1 MSCSSLPCATRR
13 GRLGRGLFAGKPD
26 NAQKQ
31 QPKPPPP
38 NLPLGCAKGEGPGSL
53 PCATRRGGLGRG
65 AVRGQARQ
73 RAEATAKATPSQPPP
88 WLRQRG
94 GGLFAGKPGNVQ
106 KQQPKLP
113 PPNLPLG
120 CAKGEGAGS
129 LPCAT
134 RRGGLGRG
142 AVRGQA
148 RQRAEATAKA
158 TPSQPPPWLR
168 QRGGAAAPSL
178 AQRAGEGW
186 GGVLFAGKPG
196 NAQKQQP
203 KLPPPNLPLGC
214 AKGEG
219 PGSLPCATRRGW
231 VCKGGFQR
239 SAAGKRRQQLN
250 LLPVAARWRRR
261 RSPACRPS
269 APPGCG
275 W

>member
-1 MSCSSLPCATRR
+1 MSCSSPLRNAQGRAGEGCCSRASQTTRRSNNQSHPLPTSPLAAPKGRGSSSLPCATRR
-13 GRLGRGLFAGKPD
+13 GGLGRGLFAGKPG

-88 WLRQRG
+88 WLRQRKG
-94 GGLFAGKPGNVQ
+94 AR
-106 KQQPKLP
+106 LP
-113 PPNLPLG
+113 PLRNAQG
-120 CAKGEGAGS
+120 RAGEGCCSRASQATRRSNSQSYPLPTSPLAAPKGRGWSS
-129 LPCAT
+129 LACAT
-134 RRGGLGRG
+134 RRG
-142 AVRGQA
+142 
-148 RQRAEATAKA
+148 
-158 TPSQPPPWLR
+158 
-168 QRGGAAAPSL
+168 
-178 AQRAGEGW
+178 
-186 GGVLFAGKPG
+186 
-196 NAQKQQP
+196 
-203 KLPPPNLPLGC
+203 
-214 AKGEG
+214 
-219 PGSLPCATRRGW
+219 

-250 LLPVAARWRRR
+250 LLPAAARWRRR